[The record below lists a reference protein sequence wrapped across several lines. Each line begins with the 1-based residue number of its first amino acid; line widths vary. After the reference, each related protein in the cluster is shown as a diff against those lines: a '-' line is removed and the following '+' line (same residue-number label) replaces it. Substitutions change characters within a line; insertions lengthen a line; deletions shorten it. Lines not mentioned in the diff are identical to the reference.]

1 MLKPLC
7 KTAWVFLNKLKIELA
22 YDPAI
27 LLLGIYPKERKT
39 LTGKDMCTLLFA
51 TIAKTQK
58 SSKCP
63 SMNDWI
69 KNM

>member
-22 YDPAI
+22 YDPTI

-39 LTGKDMCTLLFA
+39 LTGKNMCTLIFA

-58 SSKCP
+58 
-63 SMNDWI
+63 
-69 KNM
+69 